1 MKSDLPSTRPWK
13 MFHAQNCPKIFPTS
27 YIYVLHCH
35 MTLSRQKNCK
45 HIIFWKRNEK
55 KKIMYGCKRHRW
67 DFQLIGS
74 ESHWERK
81 FTNIQLDIGLFRAKM
96 INVYWI
102 WLSIDGF
109 ENSSLKNEWVPWNWS
124 NPYWQHLW
132 LFTCI
137 ARGYR
142 GPDQV
147 TYIREVGCMLNEQ
160 KFS

>member
-1 MKSDLPSTRPWK
+1 MGIFLRFMFCEDVFKSTHLKSDLLSTRPWK

-67 DFQLIGS
+67 DFTLIGS

-81 FTNIQLDIGLFRAKM
+81 FTDIQLDIGLFRAKI
-96 INVYWI
+96 INVYGLTGNI
-102 WLSIDGF
+102 ASI
-109 ENSSLKNEWVPWNWS
+109 SM
-124 NPYWQHLW
+124 Q
-132 LFTCI
+132 
-137 ARGYR
+137 
-142 GPDQV
+142 
-147 TYIREVGCMLNEQ
+147 M
-160 KFS
+160 